1 MGEQLTRSCWNL
13 SRLDRFSPADAKED
27 DPMRTTT
34 AIVACF
40 FLASPALAQSVS
52 VGEKTGV
59 NSMLGITPA
68 TADFVKEAASS
79 DMFEI
84 QSSQLAEQKS
94 QDQQTKTFAAQMI
107 TDHTKTTSELKPL
120 AQAAKVEIPSGMLAA
135 HQKMLDKLN
144 GLNGD
149 DFTKQYHDDQVSAHK
164 DAVSLFQRY
173 GKGGDN
179 DQIKNWASKTV
190 PALEHHLQMAQ
201 DLDKKK

>member
-1 MGEQLTRSCWNL
+1 
-13 SRLDRFSPADAKED
+13 
-27 DPMRTTT
+27 MRTTT
-34 AIVACF
+34 AVVACF
-40 FLASPALAQSVS
+40 FLATPALAQSVS

-59 NSMLGITPA
+59 NSVLGITPK
-68 TADFVKEAASS
+68 TEDFVKEAASS

-84 QSSQLAEQKS
+84 QSSQLANQKS
-94 QDQQTKTFAAQMI
+94 QDQQTKTFATQMV

-120 AQAAKVEIPSGMLAA
+120 AQAAKVEIPTAMLPA
-135 HQKMLDKLN
+135 HQKMLDKLK